1 MRVRMAQTKHRPAV
15 CPLSSEDW
23 QSFLRLRLC
32 MEHTLLV
39 CGKCRKAGV
48 LWSKIKV
55 PSVSSNKHKNS
66 EAPLTFSVLK
76 IFLIWIKRWSPIW
89 SRTVSLSF
97 AGKHHTPGYKKGDI
111 TRMDCSLFCP
121 ILFYAKAS
129 QPGVGRLQMRK
140 PEVTM
145 LLEEY
150 SRKWYFH
157 TLKRRISALKK
168 KNHTVEPLNK

>member
-1 MRVRMAQTKHRPAV
+1 MPLHENKNGSDQTQTCSLLTQLWGLAAIPEATALHGAHAAG
-15 CPLSSEDW
+15 
-23 QSFLRLRLC
+23 LRQ
-32 MEHTLLV
+32 V
-39 CGKCRKAGV
+39 QKAGV

-121 ILFYAKAS
+121 ILFYAKVS
-129 QPGVGRLQMRK
+129 QPGVGRLHMRK

-168 KNHTVEPLNK
+168 IITL